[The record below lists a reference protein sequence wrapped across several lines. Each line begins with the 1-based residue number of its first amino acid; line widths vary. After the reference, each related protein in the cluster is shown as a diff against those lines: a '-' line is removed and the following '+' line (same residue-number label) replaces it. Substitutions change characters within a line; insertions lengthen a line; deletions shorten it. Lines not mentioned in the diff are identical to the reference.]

1 MDIDMSRSG
10 AELFPESSQDYNSY
24 DVAPVV
30 EDYLDTGVNQQVEAA
45 PAQSDKELNFR
56 ALREETAKLKS
67 EREYWRGQAEAFSRQ
82 SPETPQEETLSSLDW
97 DDGRDVQ
104 KAFMQLKSDNDR
116 LRGEMR
122 DQLAAASAKAQYND
136 WDNLVSQ
143 HVPQLTSKN
152 PIFAEMI
159 RNTSNPYEA
168 AYLLSQMNAQSQ
180 QPAASENATRAI
192 ANASKPRSPSSV
204 GGQGKLSSADY
215 YASMSDE
222 DFMKIAAKNMASI

>member
-1 MDIDMSRSG
+1 
-10 AELFPESSQDYNSY
+10 
-24 DVAPVV
+24 
-30 EDYLDTGVNQQVEAA
+30 
-45 PAQSDKELNFR
+45 
-56 ALREETAKLKS
+56 
-67 EREYWRGQAEAFSRQ
+67 
-82 SPETPQEETLSSLDW
+82 
-97 DDGRDVQ
+97 
-104 KAFMQLKSDNDR
+104 
-116 LRGEMR
+116 MR